1 MGKCARISI
10 DIHASGCLPFPRSQ
24 SAFSLSPSPFLS
36 LVALL
41 LVISNAMKSFAIH
54 FLEYYSVTL
63 TEMMTMMPTRINVV
77 IVTRTGAAEGWMTV
91 VDLYWRLRLPAK
103 CDVCGVKGIGM
114 GRWGRK
120 KAGG

>member
-1 MGKCARISI
+1 MVCGAYDAAPPTITRATASTLNLIELDLTCEKGK
-10 DIHASGCLPFPRSQ
+10 
-24 SAFSLSPSPFLS
+24 
-36 LVALL
+36 VAGNEQENMSMKLL
-41 LVISNAMKSFAIH
+41 NF
-54 FLEYYSVTL
+54 SVTL
-63 TEMMTMMPTRINVV
+63 TEMMTMMATRINVV

-91 VDLYWRLRLPAK
+91 VDLCWRLRLPAK